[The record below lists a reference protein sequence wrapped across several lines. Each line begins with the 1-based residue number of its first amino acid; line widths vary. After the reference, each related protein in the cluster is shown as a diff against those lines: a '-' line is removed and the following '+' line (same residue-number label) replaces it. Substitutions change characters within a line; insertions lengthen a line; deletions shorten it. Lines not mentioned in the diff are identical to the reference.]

1 MLSYNTS
8 SEYRKNVFQQKT
20 HHVPLIILI
29 MSLLTDKANY
39 NKALIFKQFC
49 ALVILKE
56 QNF

>member
-29 MSLLTDKANY
+29 MSLLTGKANY